1 MGENQKPT
9 IAFRFIL
16 HRLKRRSSLPSHR
29 VYTNDLLK
37 MLIKRLFALLC
48 LLTGCWPT
56 YICGQTANHNF
67 EVAKNLDIFN
77 ALYREL
83 DLYYVDTLDAS
94 KNIDNA
100 AQYMLSMLDPYTEYY
115 AEQNTDD
122 LKQLTTGK
130 YAGIGMLTRFR
141 PDLKRSI
148 AYSPFAD
155 MPAAQ
160 AGMRAGDIIIGM
172 DGRNIDPCTSDDKEE
187 QASYS
192 SNIASK
198 MRGEAGTTFEIKVR
212 RPYTNKVYT
221 FTITRRNIL
230 RPSVTLAAMAA
241 DSVGY
246 IKLSQFI
253 EGTSNEIRR
262 SLVELKQKGARKL
275 ILDLRDNPGGVLEEA
290 VKTVNLFIPRG
301 REVVSTRGK
310 VKELNHTYRTTLD
323 AQDTDIPIVVLTNG
337 GSASAAEITSGALQD
352 YDRAV
357 IMGQRTYGKGLVQQS
372 RELPYKAILKL
383 TTGKY
388 YIPSGRCVQAYKF
401 EDGEPIHLADSLSH
415 EFHTANGRIV
425 RDGGGITPDI
435 TLKKDSI
442 PNLLLYLENSD
453 QLFDFCT
460 QYRNTHTQIASAED
474 FRLTGDEYTDFC
486 AFMKKNDFSYDR
498 QSLRL
503 LKSLRQVAQFEG
515 YGAQATAELDALE
528 KKLQHNEDYDFR
540 HWENEIRC
548 IVEAAIVERYY
559 YESGREAYQLQK
571 DKEVKQAVELL
582 KNRYQI
588 HKILSGEPDA

>member
-1 MGENQKPT
+1 
-9 IAFRFIL
+9 
-16 HRLKRRSSLPSHR
+16 
-29 VYTNDLLK
+29 

-48 LLTGCWPT
+48 LLIGCLPT
-56 YICGQTANHNF
+56 YLWSQTANHNF

-94 KNIDNA
+94 KNINNA

-172 DGRNIDPCTSDDKEE
+172 DGRNIDPCTSDDNEE
-187 QASYS
+187 QTAYS
-192 SNIASK
+192 SDIASK

-323 AQDTDIPIVVLTNG
+323 AQDTDLPIVVLTNG

-460 QYRNTHTQIASAED
+460 QYRNTHAQITSAED
-474 FRLTGDEYTDFC
+474 FRLTDDEYTDFC

>member
-1 MGENQKPT
+1 
-9 IAFRFIL
+9 
-16 HRLKRRSSLPSHR
+16 
-29 VYTNDLLK
+29 

-48 LLTGCWPT
+48 LLIGCLPT
-56 YICGQTANHNF
+56 YLCSQTANHNF

-94 KNIDNA
+94 KNINNA

-160 AGMRAGDIIIGM
+160 AGMRAGDIIIGI
-172 DGRNIDPCTSDDKEE
+172 DGRNIDPCTSDDNEE
-187 QASYS
+187 QVAYS
-192 SNIASK
+192 SDIVSK

-275 ILDLRDNPGGVLEEA
+275 ILDLRGNPGGVLEEA

-323 AQDTDIPIVVLTNG
+323 AQDTDLPIVVLTNG

-460 QYRNTHTQIASAED
+460 QYRNTHAQIASAED
-474 FRLTGDEYTDFC
+474 FRLTDDEYTDFC

-582 KNRYQI
+582 NNRYQI